1 MGDGL
6 RVTRSATMRIVSRGA
21 HIALV
26 RPDRHWFQMVAAW
39 INDPR
44 VNQTLVTAIPWPLE
58 APDASSWLPT
68 GEPLMAFLIAPVS
81 ANQTGGRGLVDH
93 PVGLCHFHSYD
104 HETRSIKIAILI
116 EPASQGRG
124 YGTEAVRLL
133 VDYAFET
140 FDLNRICLSAFGNNP
155 AGLRAY
161 ERAGFRLE
169 GVRRRVWYRA
179 GAWHDDVMMSVL
191 RHEWEHARRTM

>member
-1 MGDGL
+1 M
-6 RVTRSATMRIVSRGA
+6 TRSATMRIVSRGA
-21 HIALV
+21 RIALV

-81 ANQTGGRGLVDH
+81 ADHAGDRSLGDRSLGDH

-140 FDLNRICLSAFGNNP
+140 FDLNRVCLSAFGNNP

-161 ERAGFRLE
+161 ERAGFKLE

-179 GAWHDDVMMSVL
+179 GTWHDDVMMSVL
-191 RHEWEHARRTM
+191 RREWEHTRRTI

>member
-1 MGDGL
+1 M
-6 RVTRSATMRIVSRGA
+6 TRSASLRVVSRGTRV
-21 HIALV
+21 ALV
-26 RPDRHWFQMVAAW
+26 RPERHWFSLVADW

-44 VNQTLVTAIPWPLE
+44 VNHTLVTAIPWPLE
-58 APDASSWLPT
+58 APDASGWLPS
-68 GEPLMAFLIAPVS
+68 GEPLMAFLIAPVGS
-81 ANQTGGRGLVDH
+81 DR

-104 HETRSIKIAILI
+104 HDTRSIKIAILI
-116 EPASQGRG
+116 EPESQGRG
-124 YGTEAVRLL
+124 YGTQAVQLL

-140 FDLNRICLSAFGNNP
+140 FDLNRVCLSAFGNNP

-161 ERAGFRLE
+161 EHAGFRLE

-191 RHEWEHARRTM
+191 RREWEAGKRS